1 MDEHR
6 QNEGSQKPADKSWY
20 RAKPSP
26 PMEKPKGSGWGP
38 LGWKRLT
45 VGFLIIVIAAILM
58 NWGAMKKR
66 LELERAAASQTTAET
81 TADSGTRQIG
91 GLHNV

>member
-1 MDEHR
+1 MDER
-6 QNEGSQKPADKSWY
+6 KQNEASQKPAGKDWY

-26 PMEKPKGSGWGP
+26 PLEKPKSSGWGP

-45 VGFLIIVIAAILM
+45 VDFLVIIIAAILM

-66 LELERAAASQTTAET
+66 LESGKPAAFQATAEET
-81 TADSGTRQIG
+81 QYK
-91 GLHNV
+91 